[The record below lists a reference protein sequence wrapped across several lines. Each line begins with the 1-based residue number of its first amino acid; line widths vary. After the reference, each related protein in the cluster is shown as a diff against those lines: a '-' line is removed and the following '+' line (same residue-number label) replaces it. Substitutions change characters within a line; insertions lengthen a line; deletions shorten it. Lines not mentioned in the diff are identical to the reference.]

1 MQRRTSTPALITC
14 SLTRRVSPSGKR
26 VDLRGRTQ
34 GFAPPTQL
42 RLIPPA
48 ELFEGEIEAGTGYR
62 PDLALPLPPWIG
74 GAGTLPTDVPG
85 GFVPE
90 SCPRA
95 GLRPK
100 LMPGIDDPRHQSPV
114 LAERARRT
122 VTQTAIR
129 RRTPCRSR
137 RLLTTVHGLRQGGP
151 MPVVQCE
158 PGWLWYYLLP
168 VAVRRLSCRRCRKP
182 SSAQWWPEPSSS
194 SLRFG

>member
-26 VDLRGRTQ
+26 VDLRDVPRGLHPRPSYASYPQ
-34 GFAPPTQL
+34 QNFLRERL
-42 RLIPPA
+42 RLGP
-48 ELFEGEIEAGTGYR
+48 GTV
-62 PDLALPLPPWIG
+62 PTSLPI
-74 GAGTLPTDVPG
+74 ATVDRRSGTLPTDVPG